1 MRKRKLSLLFIP
13 AIISAVLVSGFPV
26 SAAPQNTGTGVE
38 AEIFSGHDVA
48 LNEGIF
54 KESQEIGEEYLLT
67 YDVDRLAVSLFRYSD
82 KKDDAPVDMNNGY
95 GGWEDSGENGIG
107 GHIYGHYMSA
117 CVAMYMQTGNEQLK
131 NNGRFSRCL
140 E

>member
-67 YDVDRLAVSLFRYSD
+67 YDVDRLASAYSGIRI
-82 KKDDAPVDMNNGY
+82 KKMTLQ
-95 GGWEDSGENGIG
+95 WI
-107 GHIYGHYMSA
+107 
-117 CVAMYMQTGNEQLK
+117 
-131 NNGRFSRCL
+131 
-140 E
+140 